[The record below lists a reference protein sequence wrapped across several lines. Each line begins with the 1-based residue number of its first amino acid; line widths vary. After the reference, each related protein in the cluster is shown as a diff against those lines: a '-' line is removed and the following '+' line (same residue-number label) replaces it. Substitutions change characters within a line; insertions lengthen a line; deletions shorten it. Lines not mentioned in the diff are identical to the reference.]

1 MNEIG
6 ILSRYINIYFIGIH
20 FSHFI
25 ITSGCFFYKLSEGA
39 VETKFLLR
47 VGKQK
52 GGKGIHVI
60 CSCSSGIPHVKYHHD
75 PKPILC
81 WC

>member
-1 MNEIG
+1 M
-6 ILSRYINIYFIGIH
+6 
-20 FSHFI
+20 
-25 ITSGCFFYKLSEGA
+25 FFYILSEGA

-47 VGKQK
+47 VGEQK

-60 CSCSSGIPHVKYHHD
+60 CSSGIPHVKYHHD

-81 WC
+81 

>member
-25 ITSGCFFYKLSEGA
+25 ITSGWFFYKLSEGA

-60 CSCSSGIPHVKYHHD
+60 CSSGIPHVKYHHD